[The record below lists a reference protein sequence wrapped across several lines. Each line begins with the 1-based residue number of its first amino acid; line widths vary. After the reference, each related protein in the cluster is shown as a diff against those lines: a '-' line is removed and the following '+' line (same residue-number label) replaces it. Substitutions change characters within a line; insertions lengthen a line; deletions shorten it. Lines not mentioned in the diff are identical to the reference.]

1 MIGRW
6 TIAVAVACAL
16 VMGYFWFTAYRA
28 DGWSLEAIVFALLAV
43 AMLDG
48 AWVFHRLSRNRR
60 RAAADGGAQPKGGP
74 DGDAENGPKGDAPE
88 GPGPDGGAR

>member
-60 RAAADGGAQPKGGP
+60 RAAAAASGVEDPSQDGLAGP
-74 DGDAENGPKGDAPE
+74 PEDGP
-88 GPGPDGGAR
+88 R